1 MALDSSFHRAKI
13 VTGTKQS
20 LKHWEGPK
28 GFSGEGKAA
37 SECPAES
44 VPARSPSTPD
54 TESRLHQAALQS
66 HLSRGPRPQGSH
78 GGADCG
84 IEN

>member
-1 MALDSSFHRAKI
+1 MAWDSSFHRAKV

-28 GFSGEGKAA
+28 GFSREGKAA
-37 SECPAES
+37 SECPAESAQSPGLGS

-54 TESRLHQAALQS
+54 TESRPHQAAL
-66 HLSRGPRPQGSH
+66 
-78 GGADCG
+78 
-84 IEN
+84 